1 MTEIHCSFDE
11 AKVRARIRQDLGE
24 AQKALDAQIIADS
37 SYFVPHDTGTL
48 EDSATATSKIG
59 TGVIQWAVPYARRQY
74 YGVNFDHSKQ
84 RNASACAKWFEAAK
98 ARYLSDWIALVQR
111 YVRRR

>member
-1 MTEIHCSFDE
+1 MTEIQCSFDE
-11 AKVRARIRQDLGE
+11 AKVRARIRQAIGE
-24 AQKALDAQIIADS
+24 AQQALDAQIIADS
-37 SYFVPHDTGTL
+37 NHFVPQDTGTL
-48 EDSATATSKIG
+48 QKSAQATSKIG
-59 TGVIQWAVPYARRQY
+59 TGMIQWAVPYARRQY

-98 ARYLSDWIALVQR
+98 ARYLTEWIRLVQR